1 MKNYFWPRILIV
13 GILVAIA
20 FGSFS
25 IVAEKASDP
34 GSYADTIA
42 SLDQKKSVVM
52 ELTAAA
58 TGAGAAITMLPGDT
72 CTPIAEKLID
82 MSSYFLIVT
91 CALYLEKYLLTITG
105 WVVFKFLVPVLC
117 LIASYNLFRRKR
129 ELNELMVKML
139 LFSMAVTLVVPM
151 SVKVSDMIE
160 DQYKQS
166 IETTINSA
174 KDFATEESAVPES
187 QKQESE
193 PEKKGFLSG
202 LIDKVQTGVTE
213 TTQKATAQV
222 EAYLNR
228 MIEALAVMIVTSC
241 VIPIVVILFFI
252 WLIKVVLSVD
262 IGNKMKSYVQNE

>member
-1 MKNYFWPRILIV
+1 MTRYLLPRFI
-13 GILVAIA
+13 AIA
-20 FGSFS
+20 ILLSIGLFSFGTM
-25 IVAEKASDP
+25 AKKASDP
-34 GSYADTIA
+34 GSYTDTIA

-105 WVVFKFLVPVLC
+105 WVVFKFLVPALC
-117 LIASYNLFRRKR
+117 LIASYNIFRKSRA
-129 ELNELMVKML
+129 LNELMVKML
-139 LFSMAVTLVVPM
+139 LFSTAVTLVVPM

-160 DQYKQS
+160 NQYKQS

-174 KDFATEESAVPES
+174 KDFAIEESQEAES
-187 QKQESE
+187 ENAE

-213 TTQKATAQV
+213 TTQKAAAQV

-241 VIPIVVILFFI
+241 VIPVVVILFFI
-252 WLIKVVLSVD
+252 WLIKVVLSVNL
-262 IGNKMKSYVQNE
+262 GNKMKQYMQHV